1 MFSAKF
7 GQRKTPAAKTYASL
21 QAGLVGYWPMNEASG
36 NALNQTSGSHLTAV
50 NSPGAVTGQINGGR
64 SFTRASSQ
72 RFYAAASDN
81 LVLLGPTNYTASFWF
96 YPSGNWTYDGSKQ
109 YGLLSN
115 DAYPTQRG
123 NCLVIYGT
131 AAPSGSNWP
140 LPYLSLAFTDG
151 TTSNYDPFSAGTI
164 AKDTWHFFCMR
175 RDGNTIKFRYNAT
188 NGNNYTLS
196 KTFFS
201 SRSWFHVGAFYG
213 SNASATDHFNGYI
226 DELAIWNRTLSD
238 SEVTSLYNSGNGIDL
253 RL

>member
-72 RFYAAASDN
+72 RFYCSATSN
-81 LVLLGPTNYTASFWF
+81 LTLFGPTNFTASFWF
-96 YPSGNWTYDGSKQ
+96 YPSGDCDAANT

-115 DAYPTQRG
+115 DAYPGQRG
-123 NCLVIYGT
+123 T
-131 AAPSGSNWP
+131 AISLPVGGSPTWP
-140 LPYLSLAFTDG
+140 TPHMYFMFDDG
-151 TTSNYDPFSAGTI
+151 TSDIYNPFPGFAGTGRLT
-164 AKDTWHFFCMR
+164 KDAWYFLCVR
-175 RDGNTIKFRYNAT
+175 RDSSTLKFRLNAT
-188 NGNNYTLS
+188 TGTDYTLT
-196 KTFFS
+196 KTPFS
-201 SRSWFHVGAFYG
+201 SRTWFHTAIRYG
-213 SNASATDHFNGYI
+213 SNSAGNDHFNGYI

-238 SEVTSLYNSGNGIDL
+238 SEVDSLYNSGSGIDL